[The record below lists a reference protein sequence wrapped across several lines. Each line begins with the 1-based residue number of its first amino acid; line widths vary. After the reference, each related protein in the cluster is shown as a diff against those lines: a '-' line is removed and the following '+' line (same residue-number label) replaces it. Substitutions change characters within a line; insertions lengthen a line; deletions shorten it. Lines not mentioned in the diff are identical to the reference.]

1 MKCEKKNMLL
11 YAVTDRAW
19 TGKQTLLEQ
28 IESALRGGITCLQ
41 LREKEMEKDAFL
53 QEAHMVKKL
62 CEKYHVPLV
71 INDNVEVAV
80 ACRADGVHVGQNDM
94 SPETVRKLAGKDI
107 WIGVSAHTVEEALRA
122 ERQGADYLG
131 VGSIFP
137 TGTKKDVVN
146 TTIETLKEICKSVSI
161 PVVAIGGIQENNIFQ
176 LRNTEID
183 GVALV
188 SAVFGAKDI
197 EETCKSILEKLH
209 IALAAKYVKI
219 SSDSEESSLSPKANS
234 K

>member
-1 MKCEKKNMLL
+1 MKCEKKSMLL

-41 LREKEMEKDAFL
+41 LREKEMEQDAFL
-53 QEAHMVKKL
+53 QEACMVKEL

-94 SPETVRKLAGKDI
+94 SPENVRKMAGKDM

-146 TTIETLKEICKSVSI
+146 TTMETLREICKAVSI
-161 PVVAIGGIQENNIFQ
+161 PVVAIGGIHESNISQ
-176 LRNTEID
+176 LRKTGID

-188 SAVFGAKDI
+188 SAVFGAENI
-197 EETCKSILEKLH
+197 EETCKCLYKKMQNFNL
-209 IALAAKYVKI
+209 
-219 SSDSEESSLSPKANS
+219 
-234 K
+234 